1 MRILIIDECYYTRIG
16 ITEYLSSN
24 KKLEFISVGCIDEAI
39 HCINNSKPNIILV
52 NLTYYCHHSN
62 YCLTLKKLLS
72 TSNEIR
78 FYIYINA
85 PYPISDKPL
94 LLKDNYFIMSKK
106 IIIPTL
112 DKVINDVEQIEKTI
126 RLTNNSNSSIF
137 TLKEQCII
145 NSWMNETP
153 NHIISKKLGIS
164 NSTVYS
170 QKRHIVTKVYVKN
183 RIELFF
189 IYNIFKYLY

>member
-1 MRILIIDECYYTRIG
+1 M
-16 ITEYLSSN
+16 
-24 KKLEFISVGCIDEAI
+24 
-39 HCINNSKPNIILV
+39 

-112 DKVINDVEQIEKTI
+112 DKVINDAEQIEKTI

-153 NHIISKKLGIS
+153 NHIISKTGIS

-170 QKRHIVTKVYVKN
+170 QKDILSPKSMLKTVLSY
-183 RIELFF
+183 F
-189 IYNIFKYLY
+189 YL

>member
-1 MRILIIDECYYTRIG
+1 MRILVIDECYYTRIG

-24 KKLEFISVGCIDEAI
+24 KKLEFISVGCIKEAI
-39 HCINNSKPNIILV
+39 NCINNSKPTIILV
-52 NLTYYCHHSN
+52 NLTYYCHHSHF
-62 YCLTLKKLLS
+62 CLALKKLLNP
-72 TSNEIR
+72 SNEIR

-85 PYPISDKPL
+85 TYPISDKPL

-112 DKVINDVEQIEKTI
+112 NKVINEPEQIEETI
-126 RLTNNSNSSIF
+126 KLTNNANSSIF

-170 QKRHIVTKVYVKN
+170 QKRHIASKVYVKN

>member
-1 MRILIIDECYYTRIG
+1 MRILVIDECYYTRLG

-24 KKLEFISVGCIDEAI
+24 KKLEFISVACIEDAI
-39 HCINNSKPNIILV
+39 NCINDSKPTIILV
-52 NLTYYCHHSN
+52 NLTYYCNHSN
-62 YCLTLKKLLS
+62 YCLTLKKLLNI
-72 TSNEIR
+72 SNHVK

-85 PYPISDKPL
+85 SYPISDKPL
-94 LLKDNYFIMSKK
+94 LLKDNYYIMSKK

-112 DKVINDVEQIEKTI
+112 NKMIEDSEQIEKMI
-126 RLTNNSNSSIF
+126 KITNNLNSSIF

-153 NHIISKKLGIS
+153 NHIISKKMGIS

-170 QKRHIVTKVYVKN
+170 QKRHIAAKVFVKN

>member
-24 KKLEFISVGCIDEAI
+24 KKLEFISVGYIDEAI

-112 DKVINDVEQIEKTI
+112 DKVINDAEQIEKTI

-145 NSWMNETP
+145 NSWMN
-153 NHIISKKLGIS
+153 
-164 NSTVYS
+164 
-170 QKRHIVTKVYVKN
+170 
-183 RIELFF
+183 
-189 IYNIFKYLY
+189 

>member
-85 PYPISDKPL
+85 LIQYLISHYYL
-94 LLKDNYFIMSKK
+94 K
-106 IIIPTL
+106 IIIL
-112 DKVINDVEQIEKTI
+112 LCLRKSLSL
-126 RLTNNSNSSIF
+126 R
-137 TLKEQCII
+137 
-145 NSWMNETP
+145 
-153 NHIISKKLGIS
+153 
-164 NSTVYS
+164 
-170 QKRHIVTKVYVKN
+170 
-183 RIELFF
+183 
-189 IYNIFKYLY
+189 